1 MRTTIILIII
11 IIIQLFASNQSV
23 AIDLRIMSKGDD
35 NIIVM
40 DGEIKIDD
48 TKRLAKF
55 VAQHRYID
63 KIWMNSPGGILVE
76 GIAIGR
82 WLRHQGLLAEIPA
95 QATCA
100 SACVYAFSGAP
111 LRRVAKTGRLGVHM
125 FSLSNDTSLVKNVTA
140 IINKHGPNAAVAVI
154 QFLEQ
159 ISAQIASK
167 KAEFL
172 IEMSISLQLMTP
184 TTETSHDDI
193 YWLSRMELH
202 NFNLV
207 NID

>member
-1 MRTTIILIII
+1 MRAVIILAATLIT
-11 IIIQLFASNQSV
+11 QLFANNQCI
-23 AIDLRIMSKGDD
+23 AIDLSILSKND
-35 NIIVM
+35 NNIVVM
-40 DGEIKIDD
+40 DGEIKIGD

-55 VAQHRYID
+55 VTRHRYID
-63 KIWMNSPGGILVE
+63 KIWMNSPGGSLLE

-125 FSLSNDTSLVKNVTA
+125 FSLSNDTSLVQNVTA
-140 IINKHGPNAAVAVI
+140 IINRHGPDAAASVI
-154 QFLEQ
+154 KFLEQ
-159 ISAQIASK
+159 ISAQIVSK
-167 KAEFL
+167 QAEFL
-172 IEMSISLQLMTP
+172 IEMSISLRLMTP
-184 TTETSHDDI
+184 TTDTSHDDI
-193 YWLSRMELH
+193 YWLSRTELL